1 MATRKM
7 KRYDEG
13 GMAPEMGGPRAPD
26 QEAPI
31 GPSGE
36 DPRGPLAAKL
46 AGLMG
51 GNKMMTVR
59 PPQDQDGP
67 ANLAAMM
74 GRTPTPQAQDFPPE
88 RIIGDPGPTQEDVA
102 PKRNR
107 PMPMPIRGEQM
118 GSTDDYQVPSYG
130 RPRSPMGSMPT
141 PQAQDTGPTLGSAS
155 GREPMDGPTPNPMVG
170 ALKNILANNMGR
182 RGRNPGRARAMGANM
197 GGFSAGGSV
206 SKASSR
212 ADGIAQRGKTRGK
225 MR

>member
-1 MATRKM
+1 MATRKT

-26 QEAPI
+26 QEAPV
-31 GPSGE
+31 GPSNE
-36 DPRGPLAAKL
+36 DGPANLA
-46 AGLMG
+46 
-51 GNKMMTVR
+51 KMMGRVPTQAA
-59 PPQDQDGP
+59 PQNQDGP

-74 GRTPTPQAQDFPPE
+74 GR
-88 RIIGDPGPTQEDVA
+88 V
-102 PKRNR
+102 
-107 PMPMPIRGEQM
+107 
-118 GSTDDYQVPSYG
+118 
-130 RPRSPMGSMPT
+130 PT

-182 RGRNPGRARAMGANM
+182 RGRNPDRARAMGANM

-225 MR
+225 MC